1 MKHPKLSVDKRTVL
15 GKKVKVL
22 RREGLLPANVYGKG
36 LSSVAIQLPLSE
48 FESVHKEVGETGL
61 IELDFDGKKHP
72 VLVKN
77 LQLAYPSRTPLHV
90 DFFQVNLKE
99 KVKAMIP
106 LVLTGEAQAV
116 TDKIGTLLQ
125 TLNEVEVEALP
136 DKLPE
141 NIEIDVTPL
150 AAIDDQRTVAD
161 LTVPEDVTIL
171 TDAGQVIVKI
181 AELVAPEPEP
191 EPVAE
196 EGAETPAEGEATEGE
211 KAEEEKTPE
220 EKAE

>member
-1 MKHPKLSVDKRTVL
+1 MRASSSV
-15 GKKVKVL
+15 
-22 RREGLLPANVYGKG
+22 REGDPTF
-36 LSSVAIQLPLSE
+36 S
-48 FESVHKEVGETGL
+48 
-61 IELDFDGKKHP
+61 
-72 VLVKN
+72 
-77 LQLAYPSRTPLHV
+77 
-90 DFFQVNLKE
+90 
-99 KVKAMIP
+99 
-106 LVLTGEAQAV
+106 
-116 TDKIGTLLQ
+116 
-125 TLNEVEVEALP
+125 
-136 DKLPE
+136 
-141 NIEIDVTPL
+141 
-150 AAIDDQRTVAD
+150 AIDDQRTVAD